1 MSALLNPEQ
10 KARAFSAFWV
20 AYRDGGGEEER
31 ARAAAEYAAMPLTPE
46 MAGTIVRQA
55 LLEGGSS
62 AVPAS
67 TWLLDSWMEGYFDL
81 HQASLG
87 TSIDEGL
94 ETVPFC

>member
-67 TWLLDSWMEGYFDL
+67 TWLLDCWMAGFCGPS
-81 HQASLG
+81 QAASESGSVKGLG
-87 TSIDEGL
+87 A
-94 ETVPFC
+94 VPIP